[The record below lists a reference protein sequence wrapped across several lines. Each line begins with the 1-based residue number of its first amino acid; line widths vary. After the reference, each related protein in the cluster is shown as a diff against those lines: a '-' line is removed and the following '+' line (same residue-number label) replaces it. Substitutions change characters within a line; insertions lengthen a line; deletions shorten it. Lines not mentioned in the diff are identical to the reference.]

1 MICVFDASRPLDSE
15 DREIISIM
23 EKSKAES
30 IAIVNKS
37 DLEGRLDTRL
47 IEEKFE
53 NTLTVSAKEN
63 PAEALSALSA
73 MVDRLFTDEKISAS
87 ADAIVSTAR
96 QNSRLLRAKELI
108 ENALLAI
115 ESGVF
120 QDATSSDI
128 ELALGE
134 ILEIDGRA
142 VSDEVVAD
150 IFSKF
155 CVGK

>member
-1 MICVFDASRPLDSE
+1 M
-15 DREIISIM
+15 
-23 EKSKAES
+23 
-30 IAIVNKS
+30 
-37 DLEGRLDTRL
+37 
-47 IEEKFE
+47 
-53 NTLTVSAKEN
+53 TVSAKEN